1 MLAVLGFVGA
11 LASWIAGAV
20 LCARVLAAQGDSRA
34 LLLLTPFAWP
44 LALSRVRRSGESA
57 AAPVNK
63 ALVAFIACMLLG
75 TAAFAASANLSRF
88 AK

>member
-20 LCARVLAAQGDSRA
+20 FCARALAAQGDRA
-34 LLLLTPFAWP
+34 LLLLTPFCWP
-44 LALSRVRRSGESA
+44 LTLSRVRRSGEA
-57 AAPVNK
+57 AAAQVNK

-75 TAAFAASANLSRF
+75 MAAFAASANLSRF